1 MDWNSTIQQY
11 TYHLQLEKA
20 LSSHSVAAYKSDI
33 RKVATFFKEN
43 KANPVEITRK
53 DLLFF
58 LENCAKVG
66 LSPKSQSRLLSS
78 IRSFFSFLRETEA
91 LPTDPSLHIQAP
103 RMGRYLPEVLSL
115 SDIENLLSAI
125 DMSAPMGHR
134 DRAIVETLYASGL
147 RVSELVGLHVGH
159 LYFDRD
165 LVQVLGKGSKERL
178 VPLGSDAQKHLKLY
192 LEVRKKLPRQTGHTH
207 WVFLN
212 NQGKKL
218 SRTSVFLI
226 IKRLV
231 RAVGSRS
238 GSVRILCATVL
249 LRILSKQAPIC
260 ALCSK
265 CWVIAPS
272 LRLKFTRT
280 WTSATSARWFSHI
293 ILAPKACIA
302 GFLDPFCSN
311 SPQSKPTIG
320 R

>member
-231 RAVGSRS
+231 RACGLTQRVSPHTLRHS
-238 GSVRILCATVL
+238 FATHLVEAGAD
-249 LRILSKQAPIC
+249 LRAVQQMLGHSSITTTEIYTHLDISY
-260 ALCSK
+260 
-265 CWVIAPS
+265 
-272 LRLKFTRT
+272 LREVV
-280 WTSATSARWFSHI
+280 
-293 ILAPKACIA
+293 
-302 GFLDPFCSN
+302 
-311 SPQSKPTIG
+311 QSYHP
-320 R
+320 RA